1 LSSLVEAVAVKAAA
15 VVVLVVIE
23 RLTAL
28 QAAIVLQRL
37 NFLLQSAQTTQ

>member
-1 LSSLVEAVAVKAAA
+1 LSLLEAAVAVKAAA
-15 VVVLVVIE
+15 VVALVVIE